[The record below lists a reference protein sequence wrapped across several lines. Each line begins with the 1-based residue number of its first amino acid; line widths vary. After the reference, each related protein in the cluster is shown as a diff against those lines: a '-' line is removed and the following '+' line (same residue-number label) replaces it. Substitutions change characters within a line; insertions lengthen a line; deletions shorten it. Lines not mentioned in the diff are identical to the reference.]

1 LDFVS
6 FSETGWP
13 KEAGRD
19 EPDSIDEELGIV
31 DVFVEVGS
39 DYHVEDLGSVITSR
53 RRPRDVF
60 I

>member
-39 DYHVEDLGSVITSR
+39 DYHVKLTTETYLALSLI
-53 RRPRDVF
+53 
-60 I
+60 IQLKL